1 MSSYIVRRLVLALIT
16 VLGVTFLVFAAVR
29 WLPGNRVDVLL
40 ATGTNSG
47 PGAKAKLEHELG
59 FDRPFLVQYGTW
71 LGDVATGH
79 LGKSLVNGQ
88 SLAFYIKEGLPV
100 SIELGVLSLLF
111 GVVFGVS
118 IGIISAVKQDT
129 WIDYVLR
136 SFAIFLL
143 AMPGFLIAVIVI
155 VLASRFWNWNPPI
168 TYIPLK
174 RDPIHN
180 LGQFLLPSIILGFS
194 SAAALMRFTRTAML
208 DIMRQDYIR
217 TARSKGLGD
226 RSVVL
231 NHALRNSLIPI
242 VSIVGLFLAYIV
254 GGTVIFESIFQL
266 PGVGRFLFESVNTRD
281 YPGIQD
287 IALIFAIVVVLTN
300 LATDIVYT
308 WVDPRVRL

>member
-1 MSSYIVRRLVLALIT
+1 MSGYIARRLVLAAIT
-16 VLGVTFLVFAAVR
+16 ILGVSLLVFAAVR

-40 ATGTNSG
+40 ATGTNTG
-47 PGAKAKLEHELG
+47 PGAKAQLEHELG
-59 FDRPFLVQYGTW
+59 FDRPFIVQYGHW
-71 LGDVATGH
+71 LGSVATGH

-100 SIELGVLSLLF
+100 STELGLLSLIF
-111 GVVFGVS
+111 GIVFGVS
-118 IGIISAVKQDT
+118 IGVISAVRQDT

-168 TYIPLK
+168 TYIPLR

-180 LGQFLLPSIILGFS
+180 LGQFLLPAVILGFS

-208 DIMRQDYIR
+208 DVLRQDYIR
-217 TARSKGLGD
+217 TARSKGLHERG
-226 RSVVL
+226 VVL
-231 NHALRNSLIPI
+231 RHGLRNSLIPI
-242 VSIVGLFLAYIV
+242 ISVVGLFLAYIV

-266 PGVGRFLFESVNTRD
+266 PGVGRFLFEEVNTRD
-281 YPGIQD
+281 YPGVQD
-287 IALIFAIVVVLTN
+287 IALIFAVVVVLTN
-300 LATDIVYT
+300 LATDVIYT
-308 WVDPRVRL
+308 WVDPRLRF

>member
-1 MSSYIVRRLVLALIT
+1 MSGYIVRRLVLAAIT
-16 VLGVTFLVFAAVR
+16 VVGVTFLVFAAVR

-47 PGAKAKLEHELG
+47 PGARAKLEHELG

-71 LGDVATGH
+71 LGSVATGH

-100 SIELGVLSLLF
+100 SIELGLLSLLF
-111 GVVFGVS
+111 GIVFGVS

-129 WIDYVLR
+129 WVDYVLR

-180 LGQFLLPSIILGFS
+180 LGQFLLPAVILGFS

-208 DIMRQDYIR
+208 DILRQDYIR

-226 RSVVL
+226 RVVVL

-266 PGVGRFLFESVNTRD
+266 PGVGRFLFEEVNTRD
-281 YPGIQD
+281 YPGIQA
-287 IALIFAIVVVLTN
+287 IALIFAVVVVLTN

>member
-1 MSSYIVRRLVLALIT
+1 MSGYIVRRLVLAVIT
-16 VLGVTFLVFAAVR
+16 ILGVTFLVFAAVR
-29 WLPGNRVDVLL
+29 WLPGNRLDVLL
-40 ATGTNSG
+40 STGTNSG
-47 PGAKAKLEHELG
+47 PGARAKLEHELG
-59 FDRPFLVQYGTW
+59 FDRPFLVQYGHW

-100 SIELGVLSLLF
+100 SVELGLLSLLF

-118 IGIISAVKQDT
+118 IGIISAVRQDT

-143 AMPGFLIAVIVI
+143 AIPGFLIAVIVI

-180 LGQFLLPSIILGFS
+180 LGQFLLPAVILGFS
-194 SAAALMRFTRTAML
+194 SGAALMRFTRTAML
-208 DIMRQDYIR
+208 DILRQDYIR

-266 PGVGRFLFESVNTRD
+266 PGVGRFLFEEVNTRD
-281 YPGIQD
+281 YPGVQD
-287 IALIFAIVVVLTN
+287 IALIFAVVVVLTN

-308 WVDPRVRL
+308 WVDPRVRF